1 VTGATL
7 MTRATDTL
15 EIGSFVEQG
24 HCVQPGAAPRE
35 AVLAAAAPLRAYV
48 AQCHAGL
55 NGFERSL
62 GASATRTVFSLAAA
76 PAAVRSLVC
85 APVLGRIAAQA
96 LGVPAVRVLH
106 FNGFYKPAGG
116 MATPWHQDMGYIPLA
131 CDAVVTLWL
140 PLTPVGAD
148 SGPLIFASGSH
159 RAGPI
164 DLAGVETRY
173 PLRANPPM
181 QPGDVSLHSG
191 WTAHRSAPNRSD
203 HPREALAISYFPD
216 GARVRSAAGGPP
228 MMASLLAEALGGLEP
243 GAPARGEAIPLV
255 YRAPD
260 VEAGGP
266 RS

>member
-1 VTGATL
+1 
-7 MTRATDTL
+7 MTAAALLTSASDAV
-15 EIGSFVEQG
+15 EIGTFFDHG
-24 HCVQPGAAPRE
+24 HCVLPGAAPRD
-35 AVLAAAAPLRAYV
+35 AVLAAAAPLRSYV
-48 AQCHAGL
+48 GQCHARL

-85 APVLGRIAAQA
+85 WPVLGRIAARA
-96 LGVPAVRVLH
+96 LGVRAVRVLH

-140 PLTPVGAD
+140 PLTPVRED
-148 SGPLIFASGSH
+148 SAPLIFASGSH
-159 RAGPI
+159 REGPI

-173 PLRANPPM
+173 PLFINPPM
-181 QPGDVSLHSG
+181 LPGDVSLHSG

-216 GARVRSAAGGPP
+216 GARVRSAEGGPP

-243 GAPARGEAIPLV
+243 GAPARGDAIPLV
-255 YRAPD
+255 YCGPD
-260 VEAGGP
+260 IDAGEL